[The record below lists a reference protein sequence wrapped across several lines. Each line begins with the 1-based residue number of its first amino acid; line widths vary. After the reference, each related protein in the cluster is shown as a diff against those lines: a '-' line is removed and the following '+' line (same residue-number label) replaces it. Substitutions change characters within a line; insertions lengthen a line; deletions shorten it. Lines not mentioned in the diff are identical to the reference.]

1 MFINMTYCIIKS
13 NMDQNIP
20 KNKMVEAYET
30 VLRIRNIHP
39 KLLTENDI
47 EDYWNM
53 IEFLKTK
60 GIENDYPF
68 PKKKNS

>member
-1 MFINMTYCIIKS
+1 
-13 NMDQNIP
+13 MDQNILQ
-20 KNKMVEAYET
+20 NKMAAAYET
-30 VLRIRNIHP
+30 VLRIRNIIP
-39 KLLTENDI
+39 SKLTQNDI

-60 GIENDYPF
+60 GIEDDYPF